1 MLRNLLIAA
10 AFFGSSFTFATDIT
24 ITDDGSGTGTT
35 TWTNDNTYILDGF
48 VFVNDGDTLT
58 IEAGT
63 VIKGAPGTQADASAL
78 IVARGAYIVAEGTV
92 EEPIIMTFQGDPLDG
107 SIPYTTKGQWGGL
120 ILLGSA
126 KLNSVPGESAIE
138 GIPTSEE
145 RGLYGGDNDEDNSGV
160 LKYISI
166 RHGGTDIGAGNEIN
180 GLTLGGVGSGT
191 EIDYVEIISNADDG
205 IEFFGGTVCV
215 KHAIVSFCNDDSYDY
230 DEGFRGFGQY
240 WVTVQEPNA
249 GDRGGEHDGGTDPE
263 DGVPYATPVIYNATY
278 IGRGIDAGKRT
289 ITYRD
294 NAGGW
299 YVNSIFANWGKGI
312 DIENLASGQD
322 SYARFEN
329 DSLVLSNNIFY
340 NVAEDGTTATASDL
354 FTISMGSGWP
364 NATDSTNALNSSS
377 AAFQASFADND
388 NQVAD
393 PGITYDFEENGI
405 QLVPTSAVV
414 LDAPAYSGTGCI
426 DAVTY
431 RGAFEPNTDSW
442 VIGWTLIDQYGY
454 IAEMEPLGIN
464 EKLELEGNVYPNPVV
479 DKLTIELKE
488 NADKLSIQVYSI
500 DGKLVKSLELANVNE
515 RVEIDLSD
523 LNSGFHVVNLSANQ
537 TSKSFKVFIR

>member
-1 MLRNLLIAA
+1 MFKNLLILATLLSSSL
-10 AFFGSSFTFATDIT
+10 AFADEIT

-35 TWTNDNTYILDGF
+35 TWTADNTYIIEGF
-48 VFVNDGDTLT
+48 VFVNEGDSLT

-63 VIKGAPGTQADASAL
+63 VIKGAPGTQANASAL
-78 IVARGAYIVAEGTV
+78 IVARGAYIHAVGSAD
-92 EEPIIMTFQGDPLDG
+92 EPIIMTFQGDPLDG
-107 SIPYTTKGQWGGL
+107 SIPYSTKGQWGGL
-120 ILLGSA
+120 IILGNA
-126 KLNSVPGESAIE
+126 VLNSVPGESAIE
-138 GIPTSEE
+138 GIPTTEV
-145 RGLYGGDNDEDNSGV
+145 RGLYGGDDDEDNSGI
-160 LKYISI
+160 LKYVSV

-180 GLTLGGVGSGT
+180 GITFGGVGSGT
-191 EIDYVEIISNADDG
+191 EVDYVEVISNADDG

-215 KHAIVSFCNDDSYDY
+215 KHAIVSFCGDDSFDY
-230 DEGFRGFGQY
+230 DEGYRGYGQF

-299 YVNSIFANWGKGI
+299 YVNSIFASWGRGI
-312 DIENLASGQD
+312 DIENLASGED
-322 SYARFEN
+322 SYSRFEN
-329 DSLVLSNNIFY
+329 DSLVLSSNIFY
-340 NVAEDGTTATASDL
+340 DVAVAGTGATASDI
-354 FTISMGSGWP
+354 FKISMGSGWP
-364 NATDSTNALNSSS
+364 SETDSINALASSTT
-377 AAFQASFADND
+377 AFEASFAANN

-393 PGITYDFEENGI
+393 PGITYNFEEDGM
-405 QLVPTSAVV
+405 QLVPTNEVV
-414 LDAPAYSGTGCI
+414 LGATPSSEGCL
-426 DAVTY
+426 DEVTY
-431 RGAFEPNTDSW
+431 IGAFEPNTDSW
-442 VIGWTLIDQYGY
+442 VIGWTLIDTYGY
-454 IAEMEPLGIN
+454 IAAMEPLGIN
-464 EKLELEGNVYPNPVV
+464 EKIELEGRVYPNPVV

-500 DGKLVKSLELANVNE
+500 DGKLVKSLEISNVSE